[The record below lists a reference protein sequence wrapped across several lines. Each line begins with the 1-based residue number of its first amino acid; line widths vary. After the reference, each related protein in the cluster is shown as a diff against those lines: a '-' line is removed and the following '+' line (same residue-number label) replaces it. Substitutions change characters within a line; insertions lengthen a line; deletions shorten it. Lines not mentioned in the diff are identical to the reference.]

1 MKTLPLCTLSAGVLF
16 VAFGVR
22 AVYGLGERTEPFGLL
37 VPLVWDI
44 IMVGIG
50 LGLILRCEI
59 ARRAGIV
66 WGYFCIVACLIM
78 GGGTLLWILRPG
90 DEPPGTE
97 RVVFTVLTY
106 AFGLVFGFWQ
116 LHVLR
121 SPATLDWT
129 KHEPSAGASK
139 HPFQERVGP

>member
-1 MKTLPLCTLSAGVLF
+1 MKKLPLCTLSAGVLF

-22 AVYGLGERTEPFGLL
+22 AVYQLGERTEPMGLL

-50 LGLILRCEI
+50 LGLILRCEV

-66 WGYFCIVACLIM
+66 WSYFCIAVCLVM

-90 DEPPGTE
+90 DEPPSTE

-106 AFGLVFGFWQ
+106 AFGLIFGFWQ

-129 KHEPSAGASK
+129 KGESSPAESK
-139 HPFQERVGP
+139 HPFHGRVGP